1 VFQQLGQ
8 DLNRT
13 LLMDPFKELAQTD
26 KTEARY
32 WLYIFITSQA
42 LVWKYKICRV
52 DQWLLYAQY

>member
-1 VFQQLGQ
+1 
-8 DLNRT
+8 
-13 LLMDPFKELAQTD
+13 MDPFKELAQTD